1 MAAVDFNTPHEGPD
15 DLTVAD
21 PVEGMEA
28 VSDLRGK
35 VFELADP
42 ALNVPSFMRRVLLP
56 YAPAWGGLQRLLG

>member
-1 MAAVDFNTPHEGPD
+1 MVAVDFNTPHEGPD

-42 ALNVPSFMRRVLLP
+42 APNVPSFIRRVPVP
-56 YAPAWGGLQRLLG
+56 YALAWGGLQKLLG